1 MHVLMSEVPTPLS
14 DRQID
19 YADALS
25 RIE

>member
-19 YADALS
+19 YADAFS